1 MPGYEVMALFKR
13 LGKPE
18 VAACAKRVG
27 EEFIKQ
33 GILIRKVENLGP
45 RKLTY
50 VVKDSDKVKHDSAH
64 YILYHVNVHRD
75 DTPKISDVLRRDRDV
90 IRSGYQMD
98 EAFDEKPDYSCT
110 DPLWHQDSPFERY

>member
-1 MPGYEVMALFKR
+1 MALIKR
-13 LGKPE
+13 LSKPE

-50 VVKDSDKVKHDSAH
+50 VMKELSNESCAGKV
-64 YILYHVNVHRD
+64 
-75 DTPKISDVLRRDRDV
+75 
-90 IRSGYQMD
+90 
-98 EAFDEKPDYSCT
+98 
-110 DPLWHQDSPFERY
+110 RY